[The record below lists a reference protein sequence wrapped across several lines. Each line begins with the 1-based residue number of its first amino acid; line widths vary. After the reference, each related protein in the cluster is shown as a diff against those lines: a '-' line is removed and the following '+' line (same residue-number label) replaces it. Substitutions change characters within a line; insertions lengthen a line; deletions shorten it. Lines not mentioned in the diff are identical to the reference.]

1 MIDYDSIIQLVRE
14 SGDMA
19 KTHAG
24 NVSGRLTAKQWTT
37 EIDLEI
43 EDRFKK
49 KISEFGEKHVIYAEE
64 DNYIFKHSEDIW
76 VVDPISHTFSFIHGL
91 PHYAVVISHLH
102 KGEVL
107 FACIYDPSMQ
117 ELFVGYKG
125 KGSYLNDKKMQ
136 VSTATADL
144 CILYEAVPVA
154 EWTKEYNAKMF
165 VKLMDVGWV
174 KMYGSAGLHYAY
186 VASGRV
192 DACVCT
198 NKDTFPEFAGKLLVE
213 EAGGKFTDFQGKALD
228 HTTRGIIA
236 SNGVIHNTLLQ
247 TVASV

>member
-1 MIDYDSIIQLVRE
+1 MIDYDSIIQLVQE

-37 EIDLEI
+37 ELDIEI
-43 EDRFKK
+43 ENRLKE
-49 KISEFGEKHVIYAEE
+49 KIETFGKNHIVYAEE
-64 DNYIFKHSEDIW
+64 DNYVFTHSEDIW
-76 VVDPISHTFSFIHGL
+76 AIDPISHTFSFIHGL
-91 PHYAVVISHLH
+91 PHYAVVVSHLH
-102 KGEVL
+102 KGQVL
-107 FACIYDPSMQ
+107 FACVYDPSMQ
-117 ELFVGYKG
+117 EIYIAFKDKG
-125 KGSYLNDKKMQ
+125 AYMNDTKLQ
-136 VSTATADL
+136 VSAATNDL
-144 CILYEAVPVA
+144 CILYETVPV
-154 EWTKEYNAKMF
+154 EKWTKEHNAKMF
-165 VKLMDVGWV
+165 TTLMNVGWV

-213 EAGGKFTDFQGKALD
+213 EAGGTFTDFKGQALT

-236 SNGVIHNTLLQ
+236 SNGIIHQRLLQ
-247 TVASV
+247 AVNQI